1 MINFKNKRNNWRDD
15 INITDDMKFNSTFQ
29 KACIAEGAAALK
41 WLSTAEKVN
50 LAMVAQQTTP
60 IDTAQD
66 HQLHDVLSAQAKT
79 IDDLKA
85 QTKALQAKL
94 NSK

>member
-29 KACIAEGAAALK
+29 QAAIAEGCSALK

-60 IDTAQD
+60 IDTADD
-66 HQLHDVLSAQAKT
+66 HQLHATLAAQSKT
-79 IDDLKA
+79 IDDLQA

-94 NSK
+94 ASK

>member
-29 KACIAEGAAALK
+29 QACIAEGAAALK

-66 HQLHDVLSAQAKT
+66 HHLHDVLSAQSKT
-79 IDDLKA
+79 IDDLQA

>member
-15 INITDDMKFNSTFQ
+15 INITEDMKFNSTFQ
-29 KACIAEGAAALK
+29 QACIAEGAAAIK
-41 WLSTAEKVN
+41 WLTTSEKVN

-60 IDTAQD
+60 IDTADD
-66 HQLHDVLSAQAKT
+66 HALHATLQAQATT
-79 IDDLKA
+79 IADLQA

-94 NSK
+94 SSK